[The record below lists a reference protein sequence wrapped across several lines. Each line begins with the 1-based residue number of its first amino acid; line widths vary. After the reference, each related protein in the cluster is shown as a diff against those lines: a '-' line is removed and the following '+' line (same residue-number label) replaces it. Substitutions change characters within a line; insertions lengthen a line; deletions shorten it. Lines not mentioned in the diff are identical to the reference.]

1 MLAVKKNKTW
11 LAVAGVVGVIVLIL
25 VAVYGSTW
33 NSMNSKRNDVE
44 AQWAQ
49 VENVMQ
55 RRADLIPNLVS
66 TVKGQMNHEQKIID
80 AVTEARSAYAKAAT
94 PNEKLAADDA
104 IRENT
109 QVLVNAVTE
118 NYPELASSQSVQTL
132 MTQLEG
138 SENRISVERRRYIED
153 VNEYNKKVMSFPSSL
168 VAGQMGFHKMD
179 QYEATAKNADQAPTV
194 SFD

>member
-1 MLAVKKNKTW
+1 MKNKETIA
-11 LAVAGVVGVIVLIL
+11 AVCSVIGVIVLVV
-25 VAVYGSTW
+25 VAMYGSTY
-33 NSMNSKRNDVE
+33 NSLNSRRSDVE

-66 TVKGQMNHEQKIID
+66 TVKGQMKHEQKIID
-80 AVTEARSAYAKAAT
+80 AVTDARSAYAKATT

-104 IRENT
+104 IKENT

-118 NYPELASSQSVQTL
+118 NYPDLASSQSVQTL

-153 VNEYNKKVMSFPSSL
+153 VNSYNKKVSSFPAS
-168 VAGQMGFHKMD
+168 VTAGQMGFHKID
-179 QYEATAKNADQAPTV
+179 QYKATAKNAGKAPTV
-194 SFD
+194 DFD

>member
-1 MLAVKKNKTW
+1 MLTVKKNKTW
-11 LAVAGVVGVIVLIL
+11 LAVAGVVGVIVLVL

-66 TVKGQMNHEQKIID
+66 TVKGQMNHEQKIIED
-80 AVTEARSAYAKAAT
+80 VVEARSAYAKAAT

-109 QVLVNAVTE
+109 KVLVNAVTE

>member
-1 MLAVKKNKTW
+1 MKKNKTW

-55 RRADLIPNLVS
+55 RRADLVPNLVS

-80 AVTEARSAYAKAAT
+80 AVTEARSAYAKAVT

>member
-1 MLAVKKNKTW
+1 MKKNKTW

-55 RRADLIPNLVS
+55 RRADLVPNLVS

-80 AVTEARSAYAKAAT
+80 AVTEARSAYVKAAT

-153 VNEYNKKVMSFPSSL
+153 VNAYNKKVMSFPSSL

>member
-1 MLAVKKNKTW
+1 MKKNKTW
-11 LAVAGVVGVIVLIL
+11 LAVAGIVGVIVLIL

-33 NSMNSKRNDVE
+33 NSMNSKRSDVE

-66 TVKGQMNHEQKIID
+66 TVKGQMKHEQKIID
-80 AVTEARSAYAKAAT
+80 AVTDARSAYAKATT

-104 IRENT
+104 IKENT

-168 VAGQMGFHKMD
+168 VAGQMGFHKID

>member
-1 MLAVKKNKTW
+1 MKKKTW
-11 LAVAGVVGVIVLIL
+11 LAVAGVVGVIVLMI

-33 NSMNSKRNDVE
+33 NSMNSKRSDVE
-44 AQWAQ
+44 AQWSQ

-55 RRADLIPNLVS
+55 RRADLVPNLVS
-66 TVKGQMNHEQKIID
+66 AVKGQMDHEQKIID
-80 AVTEARSAYAKAAT
+80 AVTEARSAYAKATT

-109 QVLVNAVTE
+109 QVLVDAVTE
-118 NYPELASSQSVQTL
+118 NYPDLASSESVQTL

-153 VNEYNKKVMSFPSSL
+153 VNSYNKKVTSFPSSM

-179 QYEATAKNADQAPTV
+179 QYEATAKNADKAPTV

>member
-1 MLAVKKNKTW
+1 MKKNKTW

-55 RRADLIPNLVS
+55 RRADLVPNLVS

-80 AVTEARSAYAKAAT
+80 AVTEARSAYVKAAT

>member
-1 MLAVKKNKTW
+1 MKKNKTW
-11 LAVAGVVGVIVLIL
+11 MAVAGIVGVIVLIL

-33 NSMNSKRNDVE
+33 NSMNSKRSDVE

-66 TVKGQMNHEQKIID
+66 TVKGQMKHEQKIID
-80 AVTEARSAYAKAAT
+80 AVTDARSAYAKATT

-138 SENRISVERRRYIED
+138 SENRISVERRRYIGD

>member
-1 MLAVKKNKTW
+1 MKKNKTW

-66 TVKGQMNHEQKIID
+66 TVKGQMNHEQKIIA